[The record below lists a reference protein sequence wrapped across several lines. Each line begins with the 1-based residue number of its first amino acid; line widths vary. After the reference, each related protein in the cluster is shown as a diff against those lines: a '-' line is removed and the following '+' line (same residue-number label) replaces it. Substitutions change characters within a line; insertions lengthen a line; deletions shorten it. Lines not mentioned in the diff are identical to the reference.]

1 MVEQQPLNWP
11 LQIGLNTV
19 FFIKK
24 IRVFL
29 MKKSVVLEKSLFLSK
44 KVSFSSNRLLLV
56 EKSQFLSRK
65 ISFLQIRRKN
75 VSSSKIIS
83 QPKPSFFS
91 SNNSNNIPLKIETVD
106 CLYIVNKFLLSEPH
120 LNSPD
125 TLKMHNKHK
134 MS

>member
-19 FFIKK
+19 FFYQEDSGFSYK
-24 IRVFL
+24 
-29 MKKSVVLEKSLFLSK
+29 KKSVVLEKSLFLSK
-44 KVSFSSNRLLLV
+44 KSQFFSNIRFLSNRLLLV
-56 EKSQFLSRK
+56 GKNQFLSRK

-83 QPKPSFFS
+83 QPKQSFFS

-106 CLYIVNKFLLSEPH
+106 CLYSK
-120 LNSPD
+120 
-125 TLKMHNKHK
+125 
-134 MS
+134 